1 MNHRRPNPGELTPD
15 DLFRPEEAH
24 YAEQPTQFQQQGP
37 PSGNGAAATQFLPPA
52 QGGGYGG
59 GYGASNE
66 YRNDYTND
74 YNTGGGYGGHSGY
87 ETNGQGGYG
96 GHGGTNEYD
105 PYNGGNGGYDSHNGY
120 DGYDD
125 GPQRSGPSLRTIAIG
140 VVAACAVA
148 GIGLG
153 AMLSSGS
160 PQAAAQAGGAA
171 TMKTANPASI
181 GGATEASQ
189 ARALSG
195 LLASA
200 ANDRSAVIGA
210 VSDIEGCQ
218 ALPAAQQA
226 LSQAAQARGQ
236 LVQQLAALNAS
247 QLPQGGQLVQALR
260 TGWEASKEADAH
272 YAAWAGQSAG
282 NCQKKHR
289 PHPGG
294 EKNLGDTASVN
305 ATQAKDRAASL
316 WNPIASAQGLPTR
329 TTEQL

>member
-1 MNHRRPNPGELTPD
+1 VNHRRPNPGELTPD

-24 YAEQPTQFQQQGP
+24 YAEQPTQFQQGP
-37 PSGNGAAATQFLPPA
+37 PAGNGAAATQFLPPT
-52 QGGGYGG
+52 QGSGYGG
-59 GYGASNE
+59 GYGNAGE
-66 YRNDYTND
+66 PHNDYGGPYGSQYGARYDDPNGYGSQSAYGD
-74 YNTGGGYGGHSGY
+74 QGGPGGY
-87 ETNGQGGYG
+87 
-96 GHGGTNEYD
+96 
-105 PYNGGNGGYDSHNGY
+105 NGY
-120 DGYDD
+120 DGYDGYDQYAD
-125 GPQRSGPSLRTIAIG
+125 GPQGGGRSLRNVAIG

-160 PQAAAQAGGAA
+160 PTAAAQAGRAVTTRSASPAA
-171 TMKTANPASI
+171 I
-181 GGATEASQ
+181 GGTTEASQ

-218 ALPAAQQA
+218 ALLAAQQT

-236 LVQQLAALNAS
+236 LVQQLGALNAD
-247 QLPQGGQLVQALR
+247 QLPQGQQLIQALHD
-260 TGWEASKEADAH
+260 GWEASREADAH
-272 YAAWAGQSAG
+272 YAAWAMQSLG
-282 NCQKKHR
+282 PCQKKHH

-294 EKNLGDTASVN
+294 EKSAGDAASGTA
-305 ATQAKDRAASL
+305 TRAKDEAASL

-329 TTEQL
+329 STAQL